1 MPHIP
6 TLRCALFCTLL
17 VGFTGASHAADAPS
31 PEALE
36 RGLAGRWTGALEY
49 RDYQSNRSFKLPTTA
64 VLSTGPDGA
73 TMTRL
78 SSFDDGPKTGVVTI
92 TTVSLFDAS
101 GMLTSAMFRKG
112 RAVEMWSEAARVS
125 AYEDATH
132 WTLVYQRRGQDDDKA
147 ADIRITQT
155 RRGAELSALKEVKP
169 VDAPDSAYVFR
180 NQTVLTLQT
189 PQTAP

>member
-1 MPHIP
+1 MKYIA
-6 TLRCALFCTLL
+6 TLLRTLPCALLI
-17 VGFTGASHAADAPS
+17 GFTGAGHAADAPS
-31 PEALE
+31 PGTLE

-49 RDYQSNRSFKLPTTA
+49 RDYQSNRSFKLPLNTS
-64 VLSTGPDGA
+64 LSTGADGA

-92 TTVSLFDAS
+92 TTVSLFDAN

-125 AYEDATH
+125 AYENATH
-132 WTLVYQRRGQDDDKA
+132 WTLVYHRRGQDDDKA

-155 RRGAELSALKEVKP
+155 RRGAELTALKEVKP

-180 NQTVLTLQT
+180 NQTVLTLQ
-189 PQTAP
+189 APP

>member
-1 MPHIP
+1 MPHIL

-17 VGFTGASHAADAPS
+17 VGFAGASHAADAPS

-64 VLSTGPDGA
+64 LLSTGPDGA

-101 GMLTSAMFRKG
+101 GIVTSAMFRKG
-112 RAVEMWSEAARVS
+112 RVVEMWSDAARVS
-125 AYEDATH
+125 VYEDATH
-132 WTLVYQRRGQDDDKA
+132 
-147 ADIRITQT
+147 
-155 RRGAELSALKEVKP
+155 
-169 VDAPDSAYVFR
+169 
-180 NQTVLTLQT
+180 
-189 PQTAP
+189 

>member
-1 MPHIP
+1 MPYIP

-17 VGFTGASHAADAPS
+17 VSFTGVSHAADAPS

-49 RDYQSNRSFKLPTTA
+49 RDYQSNRSFKLPLNTS
-64 VLSTGPDGA
+64 LSTGPDGA

-92 TTVSLFDAS
+92 TTVSLFDAN
-101 GMLTSAMFRKG
+101 GVLTSAMFRKG

-155 RRGAELSALKEVKP
+155 RRGAELTALKEVKP

-180 NQTVLTLQT
+180 NQTVLTLQA
-189 PQTAP
+189 AP